1 MTKENFKIG
10 FIGAGSIGSLFGGYL
25 AGLNS
30 DKYSTEVIFF
40 CRQSQARAINQNGLK
55 IQKTQ
60 SFKEIQG
67 IKAYVNEREYYKQFR
82 KDTSSGFDYLF
93 LTTKAYDIEGAI
105 YQYKNLIERS
115 RWLIVLQN
123 GIGNEDVVIKNC
135 SKSKSEI
142 MRIVTANGALLS
154 EPGRVVHTGD
164 GITKIGFPF
173 LEEINSKPEIADRA
187 KLDLKIMA
195 DLLNSSNLET
205 LIIEEIVKECWEKVF
220 INIGINAVGALAR
233 VPNGKLLESNNL
245 KFIMKEAIKEALIVA
260 ELENPK
266 LPNKEYFQLALEVAK
281 NTAENNNSMLQDILN
296 RKATEIDFI
305 NGRILKI
312 AEKYN
317 IDVPINRI
325 LTYLI
330 KGLEKTLI

>member
-1 MTKENFKIG
+1 MIKKNFKIG

-30 DKYSTEVIFF
+30 NKYSIEVIFF
-40 CRQSQARAINQNGLK
+40 CRQAHARAINQNGLK
-55 IQKTQ
+55 IQKVQ
-60 SFKEIQG
+60 SFKEVQG
-67 IKAYVNEREYYKQFR
+67 IKAYADESEYYSQLR
-82 KDTSSGFDYLF
+82 NDTSIEFDFLF
-93 LTTKAYDIEGAI
+93 LTTKTYDIKNAMH
-105 YQYKNLIERS
+105 QYKKLIERS
-115 RWLIVLQN
+115 RWLIILQN
-123 GIGNEDVVIKNC
+123 GIGNEEIVIENC

-142 MRIVTANGALLS
+142 MRIVTTNGAVLS
-154 EPGRVVHTGD
+154 EPGKVVHTGD

-173 LEEINSKPEIADRA
+173 LEEINSKPEEAEKA
-187 KLDLKIMA
+187 KIDLMIMG

-205 LIIEEIVKECWEKVF
+205 LIIEDIVKDCWEKAF
-220 INIGINAVGALAR
+220 INIGINAVGALSRA
-233 VPNGKLLESNNL
+233 PNGKLLEFDNL
-245 KFIMKEAIKEALIVA
+245 KFIMNEAIKEALIIA
-260 ELENPK
+260 ELKNLK
-266 LPNKEYFQLALEVAK
+266 LNDKDYFHLALEVAK
-281 NTAENNNSMLQDILN
+281 KTAENNNSMLQDILN

-312 AEKYN
+312 AEKFG